1 MLSEYDCW
9 MQKRTVESP
18 AGLVLDTVYGEAG
31 GAVALQAG
39 EEFRL
44 GVKRLLGFSPAV
56 RPGNPDV
63 GGKPGVYLGTVAGLK
78 PRFGF
83 PAEKLADG
91 GFFIRTEGE
100 SLVIAGQD
108 EPGILYGVFHF
119 LSLLA
124 RGKAGGSL
132 DIREEPVSPLRIINH
147 WDNLDGSI
155 ERGYAGLSLFFRD
168 NRFDYDRERIRD
180 YARMLASVGIN
191 RLSINNVNVRAAAKL
206 LISEEYLGEV
216 AALADVFRPF
226 GIRLLLSINFGA
238 PWSQGKLPTADPL
251 DPAVA
256 AWWKDRAALVY
267 KYIPDLAGFLVKA
280 DSEGE
285 PGPFQYN
292 RTHVDGANMLA
303 KAVKPHGGEVIWRC
317 FVYNC
322 VQDWRDQTQDRARAA
337 YDHFMPF
344 DGKFDDN
351 VILQIKFGPYDFQ
364 VREPVAPLFGA
375 LKKTRHLLELQ
386 ITQEYTGHQIDMC
399 YLPWVWQDIMEFD
412 TATGPN
418 GRIRELVRPYR
429 EGVSSIEGFA
439 AVVNVGRDANW
450 TGHTMAQA
458 NLYGYGRMAWNPGLS
473 APEIAREWSELSF
486 GTGQVADT
494 IADLQLRSYPA
505 YEKYNAPF
513 GVCFMV
519 TPNTHYGPNIEGY
532 EFSRWGT
539 YHRADAQAIGID
551 RTPSGTGYTGQYSPE
566 NAAMFADPARCPE
579 NLILFFHR
587 LRYDHKMKNGETLL
601 QNIYDT
607 HFEGYDEVATMLE
620 TWKGLKGS
628 LDGAVYGSVLG
639 RLERQ
644 LVNARE
650 WRDQINTYFLRR
662 TGIADKRGRKI
673 YE

>member
-1 MLSEYDCW
+1 
-9 MQKRTVESP
+9 
-18 AGLVLDTVYGEAG
+18 
-31 GAVALQAG
+31 
-39 EEFRL
+39 
-44 GVKRLLGFSPAV
+44 
-56 RPGNPDV
+56 
-63 GGKPGVYLGTVAGLK
+63 
-78 PRFGF
+78 
-83 PAEKLADG
+83 
-91 GFFIRTEGE
+91 
-100 SLVIAGQD
+100 
-108 EPGILYGVFHF
+108 
-119 LSLLA
+119 
-124 RGKAGGSL
+124 
-132 DIREEPVSPLRIINH
+132 
-147 WDNLDGSI
+147 
-155 ERGYAGLSLFFRD
+155 
-168 NRFDYDRERIRD
+168 
-180 YARMLASVGIN
+180 
-191 RLSINNVNVRAAAKL
+191 
-206 LISEEYLGEV
+206 
-216 AALADVFRPF
+216 
-226 GIRLLLSINFGA
+226 
-238 PWSQGKLPTADPL
+238 
-251 DPAVA
+251 
-256 AWWKDRAALVY
+256 
-267 KYIPDLAGFLVKA
+267 
-280 DSEGE
+280 
-285 PGPFQYN
+285 
-292 RTHVDGANMLA
+292 
-303 KAVKPHGGEVIWRC
+303 VIWRC

-418 GRIRELVRPYR
+418 SRIRELVRPYR

-486 GTGQVADT
+486 GRGSVADT

-551 RTPSGTGYTGQYSPE
+551 RTPSGTGYTGQYSQE

-607 HFEGYDEVATMLE
+607 HFEGYDEVAAMLE
-620 TWKGLKGS
+620 TWKGLKDS
-628 LDGAVYGSVLG
+628 LEGAVYGSVLG

-644 LVNARE
+644 LANARE

>member
-1 MLSEYDCW
+1 MLNEYDCW

-18 AGLVLDTVYGEAG
+18 DGLTLDTVYGETHGEIA
-31 GAVALQAG
+31 AQAG
-39 EEFRL
+39 EEFRK
-44 GVKRLLGFSPAV
+44 GIQRLLGFSPAV
-56 RPGNPDV
+56 VPSVTEDR
-63 GGKPGVYLGTVAGLK
+63 KPGVYLGTISTL
-78 PRFGF
+78 RTCFSF
-83 PAEKLADG
+83 SAEKLVDG
-91 GFFIRTEGE
+91 GFFIKTEGGN
-100 SLVIAGQD
+100 LIIAGQD
-108 EPGILYGVFHF
+108 ATGILYGVFHF

-124 RGKAGGSL
+124 RGKAGGTL

-147 WDNLDGSI
+147 WDNIDGTI
-155 ERGYAGLSLFFRD
+155 ERGYAGPSIFYSD
-168 NRFDYDRERIRD
+168 SRFDYDKERITD
-180 YARMLASVGIN
+180 YARMLASIGIN
-191 RLSINNVNVRAAAKL
+191 RLSINNVNVRAKAKL
-206 LISEEYLGEV
+206 LISEEYLADV
-216 AALADVFRPF
+216 AALAAVFRPF
-226 GIRLLLSINFGA
+226 GIKLLISINFGA

-256 AWWKDRAALVY
+256 AWWKERTALVY
-267 KYIPDLAGFLVKA
+267 KHIPDLAGFLVKA

-285 PGPFQYN
+285 PGPFQYG

-303 KAVKPHGGEVIWRC
+303 KAIKPHGGEIIWRC

-322 VQDWRDQTQDRARAA
+322 VQDWRDQTQDRACAA
-337 YDHFMPF
+337 YDHFMLF

-386 ITQEYTGHQIDMC
+386 ITQEYTGHQIDLC

-418 GRIRELVRPYR
+418 SRIKDLVGPC
-429 EGVSSIEGFA
+429 GKGNSTIEGLA
-439 AVVNVGRDANW
+439 AVVNVGSDINW
-450 TGHTMAQA
+450 TGHTLAQA

-473 APEIAREWSELSF
+473 AEAIAGEWSALSF
-486 GTGQVADT
+486 GAGPVADAV
-494 IADLQLRSYPA
+494 ADLQLKSYPT

-519 TPNTHYGPNIEGY
+519 TPHLHYGPNIEGY

-539 YHRADAQAIGID
+539 YHRADAHAIGID
-551 RTPSGTGYTGQYSPE
+551 RTPSGTGYTNQYATE
-566 NAAMFADPARCPE
+566 NAAMFADPSRCPE

-607 HFEGYDEVATMLE
+607 HFEGYDEVAAMLE
-620 TWKGLKGS
+620 TWKGLESS
-628 LDGAVYGSVLG
+628 LDKAVYLSVLR
-639 RLERQ
+639 RLELQ
-644 LVNARE
+644 LANARE
-650 WRDQINTYFLRR
+650 WRDQINTYFMRK